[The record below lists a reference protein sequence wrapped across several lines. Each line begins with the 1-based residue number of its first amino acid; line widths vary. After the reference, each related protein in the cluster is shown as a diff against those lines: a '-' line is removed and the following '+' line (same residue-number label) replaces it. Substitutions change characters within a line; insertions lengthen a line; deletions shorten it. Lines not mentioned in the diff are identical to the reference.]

1 MKKTIAIL
9 VGVAIFI
16 VAIVGMFVVSRIIN
30 PPAQEVVI
38 AVSDLT
44 EGQMLSADVVQ
55 VVSVNMKSA
64 QLSHYLTPSILESRG
79 YIVQVIDYVP
89 EGNFIPL
96 SSLLFSDN
104 PEAESQTSLGLDD
117 PNLVAMVI
125 PVTSLTCPPDIKP
138 GDRVDITMDIG
149 SASFMTGTFSSE
161 PTSVS
166 SSSYSSSRSSTTSED
181 GSDATID
188 NPILSPLP
196 TSTSEASLSLPIT
209 KTITRAEVLKVI
221 YEAQLS
227 GTVTG
232 GESTETGEI
241 TGIVVAVEAEAQE
254 AISFA
259 IHNGEVRV
267 AILSPGAEDGLA
279 TAGMS
284 WEDIVDYFK
293 WNRQLWL
300 AGSETVESDI
310 GAPGAAVLYP
320 TLKATYYPSP
330 TMLPTATATP
340 EPEATASETQPTLE
354 PSPTTESGG

>member
-16 VAIVGMFVVSRIIN
+16 FAIVGMFVVSRIIN
-30 PPAQEVVI
+30 PPSQEVVI

-64 QLSHYLTPSILESRG
+64 QLTHYLTPSILESRG

-96 SSLLFSDN
+96 SALLFSDN

-125 PVTSLTCPPDIKP
+125 PVTSLTCPPDVKP

-166 SSSYSSSRSSTTSED
+166 SSSYSSSRSNTTSEN
-181 GSDATID
+181 GSDASID

-196 TSTSEASLSLPIT
+196 TSTSEALLSLPVT
-209 KTITRAEVLKVI
+209 KTITRAEVLKII
-221 YEAQLS
+221 YEVQLS

-232 GESTETGEI
+232 DESTETGEI
-241 TGIVVAVEAEAQE
+241 IGIVVAVQAEAQE

-267 AILSPGAEDGLA
+267 AILSPGAEDKLA

-300 AGSETVESDI
+300 AGSEIMESEID
-310 GAPGAAVLYP
+310 APGAAVLYP
-320 TLKATYYPSP
+320 TLMATYYPSP
-330 TMLPTATATP
+330 TMMPTATP
-340 EPEATASETQPTLE
+340 EPEAIEDETQPTLE
-354 PSPTTESGG
+354 PSPTTDAGG

>member
-1 MKKTIAIL
+1 
-9 VGVAIFI
+9 
-16 VAIVGMFVVSRIIN
+16 
-30 PPAQEVVI
+30 
-38 AVSDLT
+38 
-44 EGQMLSADVVQ
+44 MLSADVVQ
-55 VVSVNMKSA
+55 VVSVNMKTA

-79 YIVQVIDYVP
+79 YIVQVIDLVP

-104 PEAESQTSLGLDD
+104 PEAENQTSLSLDD

-149 SASFMTGTFSSE
+149 SASFMTGAFSSE

-166 SSSYSSSRSSTTSED
+166 NSSYSSSRPSAISED
-181 GSDATID
+181 GSDASID

-196 TSTSEASLSLPIT
+196 TSTSEASLSLPVT

-221 YEAQLS
+221 YEVQMS

-232 GESTETGEI
+232 EESPETGEI
-241 TGIVVAVEAEAQE
+241 TGLVVAVQAGAQE

-267 AILSPGAEDGLA
+267 TILSPGAEEKLA

-300 AGSETVESDI
+300 AGSEIIESDI
-310 GAPGAAVLYP
+310 DAPGASVLYP
-320 TLKATYYPSP
+320 TLMATYSPSP
-330 TMLPTATATP
+330 TMRPTVTATP
-340 EPEATASETQPTLE
+340 ELEGIEGEPQPTLE
-354 PSPTTESGG
+354 PSPTPDAGG